1 MRKHAKYRI
10 IMRSDLYISR
20 GFSRKMMENPNCAY
34 FRKNFFC
41 RKNENIMQTVRDI
54 KTLDKNL
61 CFALTEKIREKEL
74 KRTKKLR

>member
-1 MRKHAKYRI
+1 
-10 IMRSDLYISR
+10 
-20 GFSRKMMENPNCAY
+20 MENPNCAY

-61 CFALTEKIREKEL
+61 CFALTEKIREKEP
-74 KRTKKLR
+74 KNCDEHIAKNVRNVGKIRFYEKISIE

>member
-1 MRKHAKYRI
+1 
-10 IMRSDLYISR
+10 
-20 GFSRKMMENPNCAY
+20 MMENPNCAY